1 MVGDS
6 PIKMLIKYKEQTLI
20 TPLTKQLQQ
29 ANHKY
34 LVFTSAGD
42 NSNLPHW
49 LKGNKNFDLWISY
62 FGDQQNKFSDVADY
76 YMMRKGGKFP
86 VLHYAYQQWSQL
98 LKQYDAIF
106 VLDDDLIFS
115 ATDITR
121 LFKIREQ
128 HDLWLLQPA
137 FDKRGKISF
146 KLNEVHP
153 FSLLRYS
160 NFVEVACPLFT
171 TEKLINF
178 MDVYDPNLIGWGVD
192 FWFSEQI
199 AKQDENNSKIA
210 IIDLITCINPRDEK
224 KIDNKR
230 EIDQLQSRDDRIA
243 TWEAI
248 KQQYKLSPDYQE
260 RAYGQIRKIFSLES
274 LIKSIRVLALK
285 YSYIGYK
292 KLTGGRIYPIK

>member
-1 MVGDS
+1 MVGVL
-6 PIKMLIKYKEQTLI
+6 PTKMQIRYKSINLMTKLIK
-20 TPLTKQLQQ
+20 QLK
-29 ANHKY
+29 APTSKY

-42 NSNLPHW
+42 NSNLQHW
-49 LKGNKNFDLWISY
+49 LVGHKEFDLWISY
-62 FGDQQNKFSDVADY
+62 FGNQENKFSEVADY

-86 VLHYAYQQWSQL
+86 ALHNIYQQWPEL
-98 LKQYDAIF
+98 LAQYDAIF

-121 LFKIREQ
+121 LFKIRERY
-128 HDLWLLQPA
+128 DLWLLQPA

-171 TEKLINF
+171 KDHLFNF
-178 MDVYDPNLIGWGVD
+178 MAEYDPTLIGWGVD

-199 AKQDENNSKIA
+199 AKQDAHHNKIA
-210 IIDLITCINPRDEK
+210 IIDLISCINPRDEK

-243 TWEAI
+243 TWENI
-248 KQQYKLSPDYQE
+248 KKQYELSADYPIQE
-260 RAYGQIRKIFSLES
+260 YKQIRKICSLES
-274 LIKSIRVLALK
+274 IIKSLRVLALK

-292 KLTGGRIYPIK
+292 KLTGGKIYPVQ